1 MRRPAGE
8 GGGATLE
15 AEELG
20 FTIAMVTATGLI
32 DAALVDEIVLVGKVK
47 KMLGLPVR
55 IVAEGVG
62 G

>member
-1 MRRPAGE
+1 MRRPGGE

>member
-1 MRRPAGE
+1 
-8 GGGATLE
+8 
-15 AEELG
+15 LG